1 VALDS
6 TIMDSSESE
15 KPIDKKVESAYNDPE
30 RQGSTGRRFSR
41 VGSDGS
47 ALSVGA
53 QIELEKENA
62 IQYRTCGWK
71 KVR

>member
-1 VALDS
+1 MALEPTATDY
-6 TIMDSSESE
+6 DLE
-15 KPIDKKVESAYNDPE
+15 KPPDKKIDDAALDPE
-30 RQGSTGRRFSR
+30 RQGSRRFSR

-71 KVR
+71 KVC